1 MQPSHQPQSLLQPR
15 ARQCC
20 PLQQDPASSCLCLP
34 WVHTISSSAI
44 RANRQPPRVSQPTH
58 LLVPWHSSVFL
69 LPLLT
74 PPAVLASGLWLFIF
88 FTFLCTCFLFLPAV
102 STPLFAITTV
112 VLDSCRTSGT
122 EDKTRRTERHF
133 MMCIYCHKI
142 FCMAVTSRF
151 SQTVCAL
158 RLFLTLA
165 ANSSLTGFIILHYSQ
180 QARSLCH
187 MLSSPA
193 KANHVPMLAADQGW
207 LKPAP
212 FLHAICFERI
222 GDGLHVR
229 CSSVSYHTLCSL
241 SAAQTSKQLEN
252 QGSWYGLDLGFF

>member
-1 MQPSHQPQSLLQPR
+1 
-15 ARQCC
+15 
-20 PLQQDPASSCLCLP
+20 
-34 WVHTISSSAI
+34 
-44 RANRQPPRVSQPTH
+44 
-58 LLVPWHSSVFL
+58 
-69 LPLLT
+69 
-74 PPAVLASGLWLFIF
+74 
-88 FTFLCTCFLFLPAV
+88 
-102 STPLFAITTV
+102 
-112 VLDSCRTSGT
+112 
-122 EDKTRRTERHF
+122 
-133 MMCIYCHKI
+133 MMYIYCHKI

-193 KANHVPMLAADQGW
+193 KANHVPMLAANQGW

-229 CSSVSYHTLCSL
+229 CSSVSYHTTLLTLSSLNTKTIGKSRVLVWFGSGVLLETGTVPELMEYEAGEEPYISLGPLAVCSAWSVAL
-241 SAAQTSKQLEN
+241 GMVSCTAQ
-252 QGSWYGLDLGFF
+252 

>member
-1 MQPSHQPQSLLQPR
+1 M
-15 ARQCC
+15 
-20 PLQQDPASSCLCLP
+20 
-34 WVHTISSSAI
+34 
-44 RANRQPPRVSQPTH
+44 
-58 LLVPWHSSVFL
+58 
-69 LPLLT
+69 
-74 PPAVLASGLWLFIF
+74 
-88 FTFLCTCFLFLPAV
+88 
-102 STPLFAITTV
+102 
-112 VLDSCRTSGT
+112 LDSCRTSGT
-122 EDKTRRTERHF
+122 EDKTPRAKRHF
-133 MMCIYCHKI
+133 MMYIYCHKI

-193 KANHVPMLAADQGW
+193 KANHVPVLAANQGW

-222 GDGLHVR
+222 GDGLRVR
-229 CSSVSYHTLCSL
+229 CSSASYHTTLLTLSSLNTKTIGKSGILVWLGPGVLLETCTVLELTGYKAGEEPYRSLGPLAVCSAW
-241 SAAQTSKQLEN
+241 SVA
-252 QGSWYGLDLGFF
+252 LGMASCTA